1 MNIFD
6 RMLLDNKAWAAEM
19 TELTPTYFKR
29 LSQVQSPQVLWL
41 GCSDSR
47 VPSEIVVNADPGEVF
62 VHRNIANQLL
72 AEDFNATSVLQY
84 AVDVL
89 QVSHIVVCGHYN
101 CGGILAAMAPPN
113 PELTIVNQWL
123 KSIRETYASHEAD
136 LALIKD
142 ADQRCRRFVEL
153 NVIQQV
159 RHLAQS
165 PIVQATWERYQRPM
179 LHGCVYGIEDGLIK
193 EIQRTTPEGVLHAI

>member
-1 MNIFD
+1 MDIFD

-19 TELTPTYFKR
+19 TELSPTYFRR
-29 LSQVQSPQVLWL
+29 LSKVQSPQVLWL

-101 CGGILAAMAPPN
+101 CGGILAAMAAPN
-113 PELTIVNQWL
+113 PDLTVVNKWL
-123 KSIRETYASHEAD
+123 KPIRETFAENEAD
-136 LALIKD
+136 LALLENSD
-142 ADQRCRRFVEL
+142 ERCRRFVEL
-153 NVIQQV
+153 NVLRQIKN
-159 RHLAQS
+159 LADS
-165 PIVQATWERYQRPM
+165 PIVQAAWRRDQRPM
-179 LHGCVYGIEDGLIK
+179 LHGCVYGVDDGLIK
-193 EIQRTTPEGVLHAI
+193 EIQRTSPECAIHST

>member
-1 MNIFD
+1 MDIFD

-19 TELTPTYFKR
+19 TELSPTYFKR
-29 LSQVQSPQVLWL
+29 LSKVQSPQVLWL

-84 AVDVL
+84 AIDVL
-89 QVSHIVVCGHYN
+89 KVSHIVVCGHYN
-101 CGGILAAMAPPN
+101 CGGILAAMDAPN
-113 PELTIVNQWL
+113 PELTVVNKWL
-123 KSIRETYASHEAD
+123 KPIRETYALHERD
-136 LALIKD
+136 LSLVED
-142 ADQRCRRFVEL
+142 FDQRCRRFVEL
-153 NVIQQV
+153 NVLQQV
-159 RHLAQS
+159 KNLSLS
-165 PIVQATWERYQRPM
+165 PIVRSAWERRQRPM

-193 EIQRTTPEGVLHAI
+193 EIVRTAPKEVPS

>member
-1 MNIFD
+1 MDIFD

-19 TELTPTYFKR
+19 TELSPMYFRR
-29 LSQVQSPQVLWL
+29 LSKVQSPEVLWL

-62 VHRNIANQLL
+62 VHRNIANQLVV
-72 AEDFNATSVLQY
+72 EDFNATSVLQY

-101 CGGILAAMAPPN
+101 CGGILAAMDAPN
-113 PELTIVNQWL
+113 PELTIVNKWL
-123 KSIRETYASHEAD
+123 KPIRETYALHERD
-136 LALIKD
+136 LASIED
-142 ADQRCRRFVEL
+142 FDQRCRRFVEL
-153 NVIQQV
+153 NVLQQV
-159 RHLAQS
+159 KNLSLS
-165 PIVQATWERYQRPM
+165 PIVRKAWARSQRPM

-193 EIQRTTPEGVLHAI
+193 EIVRTAPE

>member
-1 MNIFD
+1 MDIFD
-6 RMLLDNKAWAAEM
+6 RMLLDNMAWASEM
-19 TELTPTYFKR
+19 TEVSPIYFKR
-29 LSQVQSPQVLWL
+29 LSNVQSPQVLWL

-47 VPSEIVVNADPGEVF
+47 VPSEIVVNADPGEMF

-72 AEDFNATSVLQY
+72 IEDFNASSVLQY

-101 CGGILAAMAPPN
+101 CGGILAAMDPPN
-113 PELTIVNQWL
+113 PELTIVNKWL
-123 KSIRETYASHEAD
+123 KPIRETYIQHTDE

-142 ADQRCRRFVEL
+142 SDQRYRRFVEL
-153 NVIQQV
+153 NVLRQV
-159 RHLAQS
+159 QNIAQS
-165 PIVQATWERYQRPM
+165 SIVQAAWARYQRPM

-193 EIQRTTPEGVLHAI
+193 EMLRASPEDLNLSR

>member
-1 MNIFD
+1 MDVFD
-6 RMLLDNKAWAAEM
+6 RMLLDNMAWASEM
-19 TELTPTYFKR
+19 TEVSPIYFKR
-29 LSQVQSPQVLWL
+29 LSNVQSPQVLWI

-47 VPSEIVVNADPGEVF
+47 VPSEIVVNADPGEMF

-72 AEDFNATSVLQY
+72 IEDFNASSVLQY

-101 CGGILAAMAPPN
+101 CGGILAAMDPPN
-113 PELTIVNQWL
+113 PELAIVNKWL
-123 KSIRETYASHEAD
+123 KPIRETYIQHSDE

-142 ADQRCRRFVEL
+142 SDQRYRRFVEL
-153 NVIQQV
+153 NVLRQV
-159 RHLAQS
+159 QNIAQS
-165 PIVQATWERYQRPM
+165 PIVQAAWARYQRPM

-193 EIQRTTPEGVLHAI
+193 EMLRASPEDLNLSR

>member
-1 MNIFD
+1 MDIFD

-72 AEDFNATSVLQY
+72 ADDFNAMSVLQY

-101 CGGILAAMAPPN
+101 CGGIQAAMAPPN

-123 KSIRETYASHEAD
+123 KSIRETYALHEAD
-136 LALIKD
+136 LALVKD

-153 NVIQQV
+153 NVIQQIG
-159 RHLAQS
+159 HLAQS
-165 PIVQATWERYQRPM
+165 PIVQAAWERFQRPM

-193 EIQRTTPEGVLHAI
+193 EIQRTSPEGLLNDD